1 MVLGT
6 KAGRGVRADFRLTSS
21 AENDR
26 RIWQQDL
33 ADTPFEKHLKSS
45 ETEIDL
51 RGRGATTAVSLTSR
65 QSLRGLSRLGGPLV
79 RRATGRL
86 LGDALAGIEAA
97 VGETGETEPC
107 EIE

>member
-26 RIWQQDL
+26 RIWQQDV
-33 ADTPFEKHLKSS
+33 ADTPFEKHLRSS
-45 ETEIDL
+45 ETEIGL
-51 RGRGATTAVSLTSR
+51 SGKGATTSVSLTSR

-86 LGDALAGIEAA
+86 LSDALTGIEAA
-97 VGETGETEPC
+97 VGETGETEPS
-107 EIE
+107 EI